1 MKQILIVGCPR
12 SGTTLLQALLSSHK
26 EVASIPETHFFP
38 SLCSKFGF
46 VRFLGLST
54 ANARNNLSFLSNK
67 FLEKNIKPSFFSK
80 TIVCQFLTFF
90 DEYAKLCNC
99 SAWLEKT
106 PQNLWF
112 LKFIKKYKKDFKIVH
127 IERDPR
133 DTIAS
138 IYDACKKY
146 PHSWGYKSIEEI
158 VTLWKQSKTLN
169 DYWRNDPLHY
179 FCKYEEICSNQDKE
193 IYKILDF
200 ISIKSNEFTPH
211 LNVADTLIEDS
222 EVWKSGVKDS
232 VSLAESKFKKVFTV
246 SEQDLVDRLIK
257 L

>member
-26 EVASIPETHFFP
+26 EIASIPETHFFP
-38 SLCSKFGF
+38 SLCSKFGL

-54 ANARNNLSFLSNK
+54 PSARSNLSFLSNK

-80 TIVCQFLTFF
+80 KIINQFITFF

-127 IERDPR
+127 IERNPR

-146 PHSWGYKSIEEI
+146 PDSWGFKSIEEI
-158 VTLWKQSKTLN
+158 VTLWKESKTLN
-169 DYWRNDPLHY
+169 DYWRNEPLHH
-179 FCKYEEICSNQDKE
+179 FCKYEEICSNQDEE
-193 IYKILDF
+193 ISKILDF
-200 ISIKSNEFTPH
+200 LSIKSNEFTSH
-211 LNVADTLIEDS
+211 LNVADKLIENS
-222 EVWKSGVKDS
+222 EVWKSGVNYS
-232 VSLAESKFKKVFTV
+232 VSLAESKFRKVFTAP
-246 SEQDLVDRLIK
+246 EQNLVDRLIK